1 MDNKNKF
8 LEEMSDNG
16 KTHNKKLIVIL
27 GAAVI
32 IGAVIVTI
40 ALGGVIFKKINGDKK
55 LSPTVVYELTSQ
67 QATVAATGEGDGE
80 LDLELSGGTASVS
93 DSVVGNTQSGSV
105 TSATSSNK
113 TEGTTK
119 PNTTKN
125 QAVEHYEQL
134 SPNGENVLSDHF
146 ENKFI
151 KQISQDYGVDSD
163 LLVAIYSEPDT
174 GNNFVLEFSGKKDSS
189 GTIIK
194 SPDTLSKVY
203 QIDQNGGV
211 KIATGQN

>member
-1 MDNKNKF
+1 MIFLDNKNKF

-67 QATVAATGEGDGE
+67 QATVAATDEGDGE

-105 TSATSSNK
+105 TPWNA
-113 TEGTTK
+113 
-119 PNTTKN
+119 P
-125 QAVEHYEQL
+125 A
-134 SPNGENVLSDHF
+134 
-146 ENKFI
+146 I
-151 KQISQDYGVDSD
+151 KG
-163 LLVAIYSEPDT
+163 L
-174 GNNFVLEFSGKKDSS
+174 SS
-189 GTIIK
+189 GALQKTTSFAHPMEPLSAVREAVCLII
-194 SPDTLSKVY
+194 
-203 QIDQNGGV
+203 
-211 KIATGQN
+211 